1 MVIETVAVP
10 NIGRD
15 SPLFCYIYAKT
26 WKQFRTKSLFLN
38 VFNLNRMFLKLI
50 FSIYYQFLVF
60 LCEKVIKTMTVHE
73 NGCKNLLFWCIET
86 NAWIHFRKK
95 FSLFSHLILIQMF
108 WLLTLLYLN
117 IFTIKPRRNHHSS
130 KNWAW

>member
-26 WKQFRTKSLFLN
+26 WKQFRRKSLFLN
-38 VFNLNRMFLKLI
+38 VFNLNRMLLKLI
-50 FSIYYQFLVF
+50 FSIYNQFLVF

-73 NGCKNLLFWCIET
+73 NGCKNLLFWCIKT